1 LNRKEAEPKFWR
13 FGPDIVGIERAS
25 TPTYKCG
32 VALLS
37 LVACGKQTAEE
48 KIQAAITTNVH
59 ALNADERQ
67 LAEINAKAFFNKEFP
82 VTDKAS
88 GALSNERGRWLECRP
103 SDSNTNG
110 LVTCKGLVPNLGGGF
125 KEVTRY
131 CGYRP
136 ELVGCSDEDTVAK

>member
-1 LNRKEAEPKFWR
+1 MKIW
-13 FGPDIVGIERAS
+13 
-25 TPTYKCG
+25 KCS
-32 VALLS
+32 VIALATLAMI
-37 LVACGKQTAEE
+37 ACVKQTAEE
-48 KIQAAITTNVH
+48 KIQANITTSIH

-82 VTDKAS
+82 VETKDGS
-88 GALSNERGRWLECRP
+88 LSSERGRWLECRP

-110 LVTCKGLVPNLGGGF
+110 LVTCKGLVPNIKGGF